1 MASHG
6 SLVSIFAPHSRFY
19 EGPFGRMFRN
29 LPAWEPDGAT
39 EAERIAFI
47 EAIAN
52 RMVDPAPPAAA
63 LDNPSIPAGYTYFGQ
78 FVDHDITFDPTST
91 LERANDPERIHNF
104 RTPRFDLDNM
114 YGRGPAAQPYLYESK
129 TDPRTKKFLIGTNAE
144 NGARE
149 HDLPRNLDAS
159 DDGYPPP
166 PPNKPPKQVDMFT
179 RRRRALIGDPRNDEN
194 IIVAQ
199 MHLTM
204 LKLHNAFIDRHG
216 KTFEEAQRL
225 TRWHYQWVV
234 IHDFLKRLCGR
245 DLVNEI
251 LQADEN
257 GTPLGLCPGKPKFCF
272 YKYEDQPFIPVEFA
286 VAAYRLGHSMVRGAY
301 HLNERLRDI
310 RVNQLQKPRGGVLD
324 IFGGLP
330 EDNLDGNRLLPGF
343 WTIAWSR
350 YVDHN
355 SAPGA
360 LQLSRKIDTKVV
372 RQLFTLPGIG
382 PVNPNSLPMRNLM
395 RGWRMGLPSGQAV
408 ARRMGIPHA
417 QFIPGNDPLWFYI
430 LQEAENAGGERLGPV
445 GARIVAE
452 VFIGL
457 LAGDPSSFY
466 SVDPTWV
473 PSLPNQGG
481 GFQLR
486 DLFINADAPMS
497 EDEANRV
504 MDGQPIR

>member
-6 SLVSIFAPHSRFY
+6 SLVPIFAPQSRFY

-39 EAERIAFI
+39 EAEKIAFI

-52 RMVDPAPPAAA
+52 GMVEQPPPGGGADPA
-63 LDNPSIPAGYTYFGQ
+63 LDNHSIPSGYTYFGQ
-78 FVDHDITFDPTST
+78 FVDHDITFDPTSS
-91 LERANDPERIHNF
+91 LERSNDPERIHNF
-104 RTPRFDLDNM
+104 RTPRFDLDNL
-114 YGRGPAAQPYLYESK
+114 YGRGPAAQPYLYENSS
-129 TDPRTKKFLIGTNAE
+129 DPRRKKFLIGTNAE
-144 NGARE
+144 NAGGPIRGVE
-149 HDLPRNLDAS
+149 HDLPRNRDAS
-159 DDGYPPP
+159 GDGYPPP
-166 PPNKPPKQVDMFT
+166 PPSSNDPQKPVDMFT

-204 LKLHNAFIDRHG
+204 LRLHNFWIDQG
-216 KTFEEAQRL
+216 KNFEEAQRL

-234 IHDFLKRLCGR
+234 IHDFLKRLCGK

-251 LQADEN
+251 LQTDEN
-257 GTPLGLCPGKPKFCF
+257 GNQLGSCPGKPKLCF
-272 YKYEDQPFIPVEFA
+272 YKYENQPFMPVEFA

-301 HLNERLRDI
+301 RLSAKLDAA
-310 RVNQLQKPRGGVLD
+310 RGGRPLL
-324 IFGGLP
+324 IFTDVPADSL
-330 EDNLDGNRLLPGF
+330 EGNRLLPGF

-350 YVDHN
+350 FVDHN
-355 SAPGA
+355 SAPNT
-360 LQLSRKIDTKVV
+360 LQPSRKIDTKLVT
-372 RQLFTLPGIG
+372 QLQKLPLGET
-382 PVNPNSLPMRNLM
+382 PARLNNLAFRNLM
-395 RGWRMGLPSGQAV
+395 RGWRMGLPSGQSV
-408 ARRMGIPHA
+408 AKRMGIPHA
-417 QFIPGNDPLWFYI
+417 QFVPGNDPLWFYI
-430 LQEAENAGGERLGPV
+430 LQEAENGGGEKLGPV

-452 VFIGL
+452 VFVGL

-486 DLFINADAPMS
+486 DLFIHAGAPMS
-497 EDEANRV
+497 DADAENE
-504 MDGQPIR
+504 MG